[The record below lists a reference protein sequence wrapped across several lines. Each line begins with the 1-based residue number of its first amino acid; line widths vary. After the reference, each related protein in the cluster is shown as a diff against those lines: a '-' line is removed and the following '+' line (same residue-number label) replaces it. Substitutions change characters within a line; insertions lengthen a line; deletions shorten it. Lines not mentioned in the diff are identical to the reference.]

1 MRALTICVALVSLLS
16 APLASVVRAAPRGD
30 RRLVLLRAMKEE
42 LQRNLKSLRLDDHPS
57 PYFIGY
63 ALRHQEYREVEAR
76 NGAIY
81 TRQNTTYR
89 KVDVD
94 LRVGSYEFDNSV
106 ASDPE
111 VETYDYYRPS
121 DSAPL
126 SDDPRALKR
135 TLWLQSDFLYK
146 QALIN
151 YLALRGKRVFNA
163 SKKRQGGVF
172 SREKATHF
180 IAPETRLVFDEKRFA
195 ALAVT
200 LSRELVRHREI
211 FDSKVEI
218 SGRRNMRIFVSSEG
232 SEVITERTMYTV
244 SVSAAT
250 RASDGM
256 LLKDSVVLYSLTPGE
271 LASDEQIVRA
281 MRTMVSGLLALR
293 VAPVLPPYTGPAILA
308 PQAAGVFFHET
319 IGHRLEGHRNLG
331 DQSGQTFKDKLNQEI
346 LPSFLT
352 IVDDPSLRRFG
363 SGTLNGFYKI
373 DEEGV
378 PSRKVVL
385 VDRGVLKQFLMSRRP
400 VAPFLKSN
408 GHGRSSGS
416 RSAVA
421 RMSNLFI
428 RSSSGV
434 PYAKLKALL
443 LEEIRRQK
451 KPFGLIIR
459 NIVGGSTNT
468 SAYGYQAFK
477 GIPKMVY
484 KVDAKTGRETLVRGV
499 EFVGTPLSSIN
510 KIIATSDQYGV
521 FNGYCGA
528 ESGHVPVSTI
538 APAMLFREI
547 ELQRSLKKKERG
559 VLLPPP

>member
-1 MRALTICVALVSLLS
+1 MRALTTCVALSLL
-16 APLASVVRAAPRGD
+16 LSVRLGVAAQPAPRAD
-30 RRLVLLRAMKEE
+30 YRLVLMAAMKQE
-42 LQRNLKSLRLDDHPS
+42 LQRNMRSLRLDDHPS
-57 PYFIGY
+57 PYFISY
-63 ALRHQEYREVEAR
+63 ALRHTEYREVEAR

-81 TRQNTTYR
+81 ARQNLAFR

-94 LRVGSYEFDNSV
+94 LRVGSYDFDNSV
-106 ASDPE
+106 SKDPD

-126 SDDPRALKR
+126 TNDPQALRR
-135 TLWLQSDFLYK
+135 TFWLQSDFLYK

-163 SKKRQGGVF
+163 SKKLDGGVF
-172 SREKATHF
+172 SRERPTRSV
-180 IAPETRLVFDEKRFA
+180 APLTRLEFDEKRFT
-195 ALAVT
+195 ALALR
-200 LSRELVRHREI
+200 LSQEVLKHKAL
-211 FDSKVEI
+211 FDSKIEI
-218 SGRRNMRIFVSSEG
+218 SGRRAMRIFVSSEG
-232 SEVITERTMYTV
+232 TEVITERTMYTV
-244 SVSAAT
+244 SVNAVT
-250 RASDGM
+250 RAADGM
-256 LLKDSVVLYSLTPGE
+256 LLKDSVVLYSFTPRE
-271 LASDEQIVRA
+271 LADDARILSATRRMIAD
-281 MRTMVSGLLALR
+281 LLALR
-293 VAPVLPPYTGPAILA
+293 EAPVLPPFTGPAILM

-331 DQSGQTFKDKLNQEI
+331 DQSGQTFKDKINQEI
-346 LPSFLT
+346 LPSFLS
-352 IVDDPSLRRFG
+352 IVDDPTLRRYG
-363 SGTLNGFYKI
+363 SGTVNGYYRY

-378 PSRKVVL
+378 PSRRVVL
-385 VDRGVLKQFLMSRRP
+385 VDRGVLRGFLMSRRP
-400 VAPFLKSN
+400 VAPFLRSN
-408 GHGRSSGS
+408 GHGRSAGS

-421 RMSNLFI
+421 RMSNLII
-428 RSSSGV
+428 RSTSGI

-443 LEEIRRQK
+443 LAETRRQK
-451 KPFGLIIR
+451 KPFGLIIK

-484 KVDAKTGRETLVRGV
+484 KVDARTGKETLVRGV

-528 ESGHVPVSTI
+528 ESGYVPVSTI

-559 VLLPPP
+559 ILLPPP